1 MFLSAIGDARRI
13 TPFPSLT
20 IVLLDRLFGPRVQRH
35 KGALIVTRSAGGRRE
50 CPYGPRQPPG
60 PRPVRSQNRPAAMQR
75 ERMRMRAELTEV
87 IVAAQRTVARSRA
100 LLVEVEAVLAREK
113 LPLVTPQVS
122 PLDAAY

>member
-1 MFLSAIGDARRI
+1 MARASR
-13 TPFPSLT
+13 PGRGPC
-20 IVLLDRLFGPRVQRH
+20 DR
-35 KGALIVTRSAGGRRE
+35 KTA
-50 CPYGPRQPPG
+50 
-60 PRPVRSQNRPAAMQR
+60 AAMQR

-122 PLDAAY
+122 PLDDAH